1 MEKYQKN
8 NLWCNSINN
17 KSNIQTVKRISTS
30 RTCVDV
36 NIVEIRYYIF
46 FIRILTLIL
55 TPTIFLFNVYG
66 MNEMKIFNHPIIL
79 YLLMNSRHLSKNT
92 IIKCLRFSIFIK
104 KLLKYLPIVILQ
116 KVIDINKLKIINHP
130 IIPLPFEDHPWLT
143 KGQRY

>member
-1 MEKYQKN
+1 
-8 NLWCNSINN
+8 
-17 KSNIQTVKRISTS
+17 
-30 RTCVDV
+30 
-36 NIVEIRYYIF
+36 
-46 FIRILTLIL
+46 
-55 TPTIFLFNVYG
+55 

-130 IIPLPFEDHPWLT
+130 IIPLPFEDHP
-143 KGQRY
+143 

>member
-1 MEKYQKN
+1 MSFNKQEKQHTNSKE
-8 NLWCNSINN
+8 NLHVTYVCGCQYCRNSIL
-17 KSNIQTVKRISTS
+17 
-30 RTCVDV
+30 
-36 NIVEIRYYIF
+36 YF

-130 IIPLPFEDHPWLT
+130 IIPLPFEDHP
-143 KGQRY
+143 